1 MGDIKGEGIL
11 LTIYTINIAIQAFS
25 SRKWNNYKSEA
36 DMKTEDENG
45 YRVFPINLGKQ
56 LSNKEAYVYLL
67 LLFKSDYNTGESN
80 VLLETLSNEAE
91 YDSDTVSGY
100 LHKAEEHG
108 YVDITRK
115 YIKGEHG
122 EPKTK
127 NFYKVHIPPK
137 DFIMVSRSFLELHFE
152 NLTLR
157 EETDIKGFIL
167 LVKCICLNNCNLT
180 YYSLREMA
188 AHLSLSYGTIQKYMS
203 KCIELNLIERHK
215 GCYRITL
222 DCFDKGNTNY
232 FPKGTPPL
240 YKEIYNTIDLFC
252 RTKGLET
259 PPYKKELI
267 GQIAVEY
274 PYTRQELKQT
284 NDIELI
290 KRYSVKFQLAQRLP
304 DLKELVNSMN
314 YFVKVLTNKDYAIP
328 PKKEPLRIVM

>member
-1 MGDIKGEGIL
+1 
-11 LTIYTINIAIQAFS
+11 
-25 SRKWNNYKSEA
+25 
-36 DMKTEDENG
+36 MKIEDENH

-56 LSNKEAYVYLL
+56 LSNKEAHVYLL

-80 VLLETLSNEAE
+80 VLLETLSNEAG
-91 YDSDTVSGY
+91 YNADTVSGY
-100 LHKAEEHG
+100 LHKAKRLG
-108 YVDITRK
+108 YVDITPQ
-115 YIKGEHG
+115 YIKAENGQ
-122 EPKTK
+122 PKTK

-137 DFIMVSRSFLELHFE
+137 DFIMVSRSFLDLHFD
-152 NLTLR
+152 NLTLK

-180 YYSLREMA
+180 FYSLREMA
-188 AHLSLSYGTIQKYMS
+188 KHLKISYATIQKNMK
-203 KCIELNLIERHK
+203 KCIKLKLIEPHK
-215 GCYRITL
+215 DGYRIML

-240 YKEIYNTIDLFC
+240 YKEIYTTIDLFC
-252 RTKGLET
+252 QTKGLET

-274 PYTRQELKQT
+274 PYTEHDLKQA

-304 DLKELVNSMN
+304 NLNEPINSLN
-314 YFVKVLTNKDYAIP
+314 YFVKVLTNKDYIIP
-328 PKKEPLRIVM
+328 PKKEHQNFIM